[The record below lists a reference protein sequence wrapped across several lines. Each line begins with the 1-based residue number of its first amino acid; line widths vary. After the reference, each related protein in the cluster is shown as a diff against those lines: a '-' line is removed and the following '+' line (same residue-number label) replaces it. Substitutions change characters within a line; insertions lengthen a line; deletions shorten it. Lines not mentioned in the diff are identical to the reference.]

1 VPEWQ
6 GTFLVAKTERR
17 TSTIS
22 GIWQC
27 GEDEA
32 PADSSSPET
41 CELSPQL
48 TTSTLKKN
56 TTR

>member
-1 VPEWQ
+1 MARDVSRCQNGAPYINYIGHLAE
-6 GTFLVAKTERR
+6 
-17 TSTIS
+17 
-22 GIWQC
+22 C

-41 CELSPQL
+41 CEQSPQL